1 MDYLKFKEIIEN
13 DLKYINLEIT
23 DESKENIYKYM
34 NNLIEWNQKINLT
47 AIKNEEEIILKHFV
61 DSIYIKN
68 MVKGRVLDIGSG
80 AGFPGIPLK
89 LVNSNI
95 NLVSIDSVNKKINFQ
110 KDTVEKLSLNNI
122 EIIHTRAED
131 LAQNKD
137 YREQFDFVVSRA
149 VANLSTLSEYMLPF
163 TKIGGE
169 CICMKGPN
177 CIEEIDNAKNAIKLL
192 GGRIEKI
199 EEYKIAD
206 GIDRVLV
213 IISKEKSTNKIYPRG
228 QGKPSKDPLK

>member
-23 DESKENIYKYM
+23 DESKENLYKYM

-68 MVKGRVLDIGSG
+68 IIKGRVLDIGSG

-89 LVNSNI
+89 LVNNNI

-110 KDTVEKLSLNNI
+110 KDTAEKLSLNNI
-122 EIIHTRAED
+122 EIIHTRAEN
-131 LAQNKD
+131 LAQNKH
-137 YREQFDFVVSRA
+137 YREQFDFVISRA

-163 TKIGGE
+163 TKIGGK

-177 CIEEIDNAKNAIKLL
+177 CIEEIDNAENAIKLL

>member
-23 DESKENIYKYM
+23 DESKENLYKYM

-163 TKIGGE
+163 TKIGGK

-177 CIEEIDNAKNAIKLL
+177 CLEEIDNAKNAIKLL

-213 IISKEKSTNKIYPRG
+213 VISKEKSTNKIYPRG